1 MVGLRIIAHQDVKLP
16 VAVEVEHLYV
26 QAIGGWSR
34 QSFAAEAAGLV
45 PQDVVALGRQPV
57 RSPQHFNALVGRGR
71 RRSLGVKFQVAHPNE
86 IAVAIAV
93 EIGRGHAGGPSQ
105 SREFGGWV
113 ETFRRATQQEV
124 GAQAAHHDIKMSV
137 LVKVSGGQAGQPAV
151 GQFQA
156 HCGIGGKLPATL
168 VAVQRERA
176 RRIHGPRGGD
186 QQVFIAI
193 TIHIFHRQAASV
205 DFRDDGGQRGDAGG
219 RDLGTGPRDDVR
231 FRLSC
236 DRRGAL
242 LIRGEHQQPQRGPSH
257 SGKPCGRPTRFRA
270 AASCSAAW
278 AAASWFPRRR
288 SMAARRCQAS

>member
-124 GAQAAHHDIKMSV
+124 VAQAAHHDIKMSV

-151 GQFQA
+151 GQLQA
-156 HCGIGGKLPATL
+156 HCGTGGELPVTL

-219 RDLGTGPRDDVR
+219 GDGGTGPRHAGGFGGR
-231 FRLSC
+231 R
-236 DRRGAL
+236 DRRAAL
-242 LIRGEHQQPQRGPSH
+242 IARGEHHQQQRGPSH
-257 SGKPCGRPTRFRA
+257 SGNPCGRPTRSRA
-270 AASCSAAW
+270 AASWFAAR

-288 SMAARRCQAS
+288 SMAAKRCHAS